1 MRLLCIIF
9 IFFASLF
16 GMQDATMVVSN
27 EALSLPKLKIIDK
40 SGNINQRLKDNF
52 YSVLKSDF
60 KVTAAYELDET
71 SYDFVFEYS
80 LLQTSNSIE
89 IKGVLK
95 DKNGKQIYTKS
106 LVSNDVNNYVFLA
119 HNYIVEFAKEMKLDD
134 VSWMNQKI
142 IFAKKI
148 SSKKS
153 SIVIADYTL
162 SYQKP
167 IITTGLNLFPKWAD
181 NAQSSFYYS
190 DYSGKN
196 IVLYRYDI
204 LTGKKEAIMN
214 GYGML
219 VVTDVSKDGGKI
231 LVTMAPNDQPD
242 IYLYNV
248 INRTSKKIT
257 DYKGIDVSGKF
268 IKNDSAIVFVSDRL
282 GYPNVF
288 MQDIGSFSSVKPM
301 VFKGKNNSSIST
313 YDNYIVYSS
322 REDSATFNLYLMSLN
337 TDYIRQ
343 LTLNGKNVF
352 PNYSHNGNSILFLKH
367 LGNQSS
373 VVVLR
378 IEQNLAFSFAL
389 KAGLIHSFDW

>member
-1 MRLLCIIF
+1 MRLLCTIF

-27 EALSLPKLKIIDK
+27 EALSLPKLKIVDK

-71 SYDFVFEYS
+71 NYDFVFEYS

-95 DKNGKQIYTKS
+95 DKNGKQIYAKS

-301 VFKGKNNSSIST
+301 VFKGKNNSSISA

>member
-1 MRLLCIIF
+1 MRLLCTIF

-71 SYDFVFEYS
+71 NYDFVFEYS

-106 LVSNDVNNYVFLA
+106 LVSNDVSNYVFLA

-301 VFKGKNNSSIST
+301 VFKGKNNSSISA

>member
-1 MRLLCIIF
+1 MRLLCTIF

-71 SYDFVFEYS
+71 NYDFVFEYS

-313 YDNYIVYSS
+313 HDNYIVYSS